1 LGLENAAEGRVALM
15 TKKSDTGTQGRQR
28 TNHEPRMATKDYPT
42 LVRHYDLI
50 SLEGQSRYL
59 QFILVELTVAMLA
72 ALLSDLVHDVDP
84 AWLQILEKVIMI
96 LLGLGLVVQIVRLMK
111 REDQSWFEGR
121 AVAESAKT
129 LTWRYMMKVQPF
141 HEEPNLE
148 EEFMNRLKAVLHG
161 CRVCEPTPI
170 TSVHEIT
177 QRMRDTRGQS
187 WEKRRDFYVASRLN
201 DQIKWYLGKAKYNTQ
216 RSRQWLYGSIAA
228 QIVAILLAYVSLRT
242 LGHWNFVPFL
252 TTVAASCV
260 AWSQAKNFDEL
271 RESYRMAHDELS
283 QIKEERVM
291 RAATESEFLDAVV
304 NSEGAISREHTMWA
318 ARSRSPVVWRIA

>member
-1 LGLENAAEGRVALM
+1 
-15 TKKSDTGTQGRQR
+15 
-28 TNHEPRMATKDYPT
+28 MASKDYPT
-42 LVRHYDLI
+42 LVRHYDSI

-59 QFILVELTVAMLA
+59 QFILLELAVAMLA
-72 ALLSDLVHDVDP
+72 AFLSDVLHDLDP
-84 AWLQILEKVIMI
+84 TWLRILEKVVMI
-96 LLGLGLVVQIVRLMK
+96 LLGLGLVVQIVRLVK

-141 HEEPNLE
+141 HEESNLE
-148 EEFMNRLKAVLHG
+148 EEFMNRLRAVLHG
-161 CRVCEPTPI
+161 CRVCEPKPI

-177 QRMRDTRGQS
+177 QRMRDTRGQH
-187 WEKRRDFYVASRLN
+187 WEKRREFYVASRLN
-201 DQIKWYLGKAKYNTQ
+201 DQIKWYSGRAKYNTQ
-216 RSRQWLYGSIAA
+216 RSRRWLCISIGA
-228 QIVAILLAYVSLRT
+228 QLVAILAAYVSYRSLA
-242 LGHWNFVPFL
+242 HWNFVPFL

-271 RESYRMAHDELS
+271 RESYRMACDELC
-283 QIKEERVM
+283 QIKDERIS

-318 ARSRSPVVWRIA
+318 ARSRSPVVWKIA